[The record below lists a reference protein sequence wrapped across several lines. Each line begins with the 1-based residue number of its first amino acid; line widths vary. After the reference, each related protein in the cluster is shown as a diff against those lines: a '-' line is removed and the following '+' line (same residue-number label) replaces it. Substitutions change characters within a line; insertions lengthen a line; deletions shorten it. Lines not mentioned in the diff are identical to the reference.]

1 MKFKQSETKWNIF
14 SLSLEEQ
21 LNLLLLPVI
30 VVELVDV
37 DVVADAVAVAVE
49 LVVDGEALELTV
61 GPPAPRL
68 LDGEAGSDMGDDGG
82 DCFIS
87 SNNDGD
93 LLVAFAF
100 GAPFN
105 AELLA
110 NCK

>member
-1 MKFKQSETKWNIF
+1 MRFSFPSEK
-14 SLSLEEQ
+14 
-21 LNLLLLPVI
+21 NLLLLPVI

-37 DVVADAVAVAVE
+37 DVVAVVAVE
-49 LVVDGEALELTV
+49 LVVDGEALV
-61 GPPAPRL
+61 VAAGPLAPWL

-87 SNNDGD
+87 SNNGD

>member
-1 MKFKQSETKWNIF
+1 MFPF
-14 SLSLEEQ
+14 LSLSREAT

-37 DVVADAVAVAVE
+37 DVVAVAVE
-49 LVVDGEALELTV
+49 LVVDGEALELAV

-87 SNNDGD
+87 SSNDGD